1 MDIKKNI
8 TDTFKN
14 MEEFQKYILSRRMQI
29 YMQKIYIH
37 YMDYIYMKFKR
48 KQNLPIVTENR

>member
-1 MDIKKNI
+1 
-8 TDTFKN
+8 
-14 MEEFQKYILSRRMQI
+14 MQI
-29 YMQKIYIH
+29 YMPKKYIH

>member
-1 MDIKKNI
+1 MNIKKNI

-29 YMQKIYIH
+29 YMPKIYIH
-37 YMDYIYMKFKR
+37 CMDYIYMKFKR
-48 KQNLPIVTENR
+48 KQNLPIVT